1 MLRHITLHLARN
13 PEFPEGSA
21 ERGYDIVAPLDE
33 SGHLDPGEWRALKA
47 QCRVRR
53 FWSGEGDRHGMLVHH
68 AGGAS
73 GATWKIDYDAE
84 ARGDEETG
92 VRLGAHRFIENEY
105 VSIRDEE
112 GRAHTFKIA
121 RVQPI
126 ETGKGRASRTTT
138 A

>member
-13 PEFPEGSA
+13 SEFPEGSA
-21 ERGYDIVAPLDE
+21 ERGYDIIAPVDA
-33 SGHLDPGEWRALKA
+33 SGHLDAGEWRTLKA

-53 FWSGEGDRHGMLVHH
+53 QSDRHGMLVHH

-112 GRAHTFKIA
+112 GRSHTFKIA
-121 RVQPI
+121 RP
-126 ETGKGRASRTTT
+126 TSRGEQRKSEPHDDGV
-138 A
+138 AP

>member
-13 PEFPEGSA
+13 PDFPEGSA
-21 ERGYDIVAPLDE
+21 ERGYDIIAPLDA
-33 SGHLDPGEWRALKA
+33 SGHLDAGEWRTLKA

-53 FWSGEGDRHGMLVHH
+53 FWSGESDRHGMLVHH

-84 ARGDEETG
+84 AHGDAETG

-112 GRAHTFKIA
+112 GRSHTFKIA
-121 RVQPI
+121 RVQLA
-126 ETGKGRASRTTT
+126 EARKGGASRSTT